1 MTKIR
6 SMKIR
11 IISEQFNKKLYD
23 AKSVHPLQSWDWG
36 QARQKM
42 GIEVLRLGEF
52 NKDQPINVFQ
62 LTFHK
67 IPYTPFTIGY
77 VPRSVIPSENV
88 LSVITEQGR
97 IRKALFIKIEPY
109 VIKSEIQNP
118 KSKSNP
124 KSKVPNFKRPI
135 STSSNGSFANF
146 NQFQQVSTISPHPL
160 FPAWTQILDLT
171 KSEDDL
177 MKNMHPKTRYN
188 IRLAGKK
195 GVFVKE
201 MTTREGFDIFS
212 KLYFETCQRQGY
224 RGHTLNY
231 HKIIFETLKNQISHL
246 LIAFYNDKGK
256 ITPLSAFE
264 LFTFNDVCYYPY
276 GGSTT
281 EYRNLMAANLLMWE
295 AILFAKRNDCR
306 NFDMWGSL
314 PPDYDRDSPWGGFTR
329 FKEGYGGQF
338 VEFIGSYDLI
348 VNPIL
353 YSLYNQIYKIRSRII

>member
-77 VPRSVIPSENV
+77 VPRSAIPSENV

-160 FPAWTQILDLT
+160 FPSWTQILDLT

-212 KLYFETCQRQGY
+212 
-224 RGHTLNY
+224 
-231 HKIIFETLKNQISHL
+231 
-246 LIAFYNDKGK
+246 
-256 ITPLSAFE
+256 
-264 LFTFNDVCYYPY
+264 
-276 GGSTT
+276 
-281 EYRNLMAANLLMWE
+281 
-295 AILFAKRNDCR
+295 
-306 NFDMWGSL
+306 
-314 PPDYDRDSPWGGFTR
+314 
-329 FKEGYGGQF
+329 
-338 VEFIGSYDLI
+338 
-348 VNPIL
+348 
-353 YSLYNQIYKIRSRII
+353 